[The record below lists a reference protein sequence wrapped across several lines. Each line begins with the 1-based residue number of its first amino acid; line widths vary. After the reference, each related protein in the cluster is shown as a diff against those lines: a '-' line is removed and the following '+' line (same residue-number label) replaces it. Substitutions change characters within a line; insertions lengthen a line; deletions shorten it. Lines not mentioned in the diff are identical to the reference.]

1 MNINLQRF
9 IDRWAGIP
17 LCAAV
22 SGLEALRR
30 RLKSAPA
37 VAPAPRAIVVI
48 LLSEMGSLVLA
59 NDMFA
64 RLKSRYP
71 DAPLHALLFRK
82 NREILDL
89 MQVIGPAN
97 VHTVDDRS
105 LASLLTSLWA
115 AIKALR
121 QANVD
126 VAIDCELFSRIS
138 SLLSYASGA
147 RVRVG
152 FHRHTQEGLYR
163 GSHINRP
170 VPYNPYHHISA
181 QFLTLARAIDSA
193 AVPTSKLTVVA
204 SPRPPPHVQLDAS
217 LTTSIRSR
225 LAQDFPAIGIKPL
238 VLVYPGG
245 GILPIRA
252 WPLASYTALCE
263 GLVADGCAVAVIG
276 LKDDQALARQ
286 LVAQVRGRCNVG
298 GEAGQ
303 VGNQAASQF
312 QPGPRDWLCQTAG
325 AGLRDAALLGA
336 VQTCTAGSEP
346 RHTAPSGGRELREAS
361 DRGGNIFDLTGFT
374 RSISEL
380 LALFHVARLLVTN
393 DGGPGQFA
401 ALTPIWTLM
410 LFGPETPAL
419 YAPLTPRC
427 HSFYSQWPCS
437 PCLTAYNHRTSYC
450 DGDNQCLKAIA
461 PADVLAKARECL
473 AAS

>member
-1 MNINLQRF
+1 MNINLQRW

-22 SGLEALRR
+22 SVADALMRR
-30 RLKSAPA
+30 FRPPA
-37 VAPAPRAIVVI
+37 AHGEAPRAIVVI

-64 RLKSRYP
+64 RLKQRYP

-89 MQVIGPAN
+89 MRVMEPAH

-105 LASLLTSLWA
+105 LASLLASLVK
-115 AIKALR
+115 AISELR
-121 QANVD
+121 RAKVD

-147 RVRVG
+147 AVRVG

-181 QFLTLARAIDSA
+181 QFLTLARAIDST
-193 AVPTSKLTVVA
+193 AVPKSKLPVFGTSK
-204 SPRPPPHVQLDAS
+204 PPPQVQLDAA
-217 LTTSIRSR
+217 LIQAIRSR
-225 LAQDFPAIGIKPL
+225 LAQDFPAIAGKPL

-252 WPLASYTALCE
+252 WPLASYTALCQ

-286 LVAQVRGRCNVG
+286 LVADV
-298 GEAGQ
+298 
-303 VGNQAASQF
+303 QAAF
-312 QPGPRDWLCQTAG
+312 
-325 AGLRDAALLGA
+325 
-336 VQTCTAGSEP
+336 
-346 RHTAPSGGRELREAS
+346 PSS
-361 DRGGNIFDLTGFT
+361 PVIDLTGYT

-410 LFGPETPAL
+410 LFGPETPGL

-427 HSFYSQWPCS
+427 YSFYSNWPCS
-437 PCLTAYNHRTSYC
+437 PCLTAYNHRSSYC
-450 DGDNQCLKAIA
+450 DGDNQCLKVIA
-461 PADVLAKARECL
+461 PDAVLAKARECL
-473 AAS
+473 ASA

>member
-1 MNINLQRF
+1 MNITLQRW

-22 SGLEALRR
+22 SAVD
-30 RLKSAPA
+30 A
-37 VAPAPRAIVVI
+37 VARRFRKDSGADTAPRAIVVI

-59 NDMFA
+59 HEMFA
-64 RLKSRYP
+64 RLKQRYP
-71 DAPLHALLFRK
+71 DAPLHALLFGK

-89 MQVIGPAN
+89 MQVVDPAN
-97 VHTVDDRS
+97 VHTVDDKS
-105 LASLLTSLWA
+105 LGGLLSSLWK
-115 AIKALR
+115 AIGELR
-121 QANVD
+121 RAHVD

-147 RVRVG
+147 RIRVG

-181 QFLTLARAIDSA
+181 QFLTLARAIDST
-193 AVPTSKLTVVA
+193 AVPKSKLPANLTA
-204 SPRPPPHVQLDAS
+204 ATAKPPPHVRLEPA
-217 LTTSIRSR
+217 LVPGIEAR
-225 LAQDFPAIGIKPL
+225 LAQDFPAIAGKPL

-252 WPLASYTALCE
+252 WPLDSYTALCQ

-286 LVAQVRGRCNVG
+286 LVANV
-298 GEAGQ
+298 
-303 VGNQAASQF
+303 QAAF
-312 QPGPRDWLCQTAG
+312 PAGP
-325 AGLRDAALLGA
+325 
-336 VQTCTAGSEP
+336 V
-346 RHTAPSGGRELREAS
+346 
-361 DRGGNIFDLTGFT
+361 IDLTGYT

-410 LFGPETPAL
+410 LFGPETPGL

-437 PCLTAYNHRTSYC
+437 PCLTAYNHRSSYC
-450 DGDNQCLKAIA
+450 DGDNQCLKVIA
-461 PADVLAKARECL
+461 PDTVLAKARECL
-473 AAS
+473 AAP

>member
-1 MNINLQRF
+1 MNIKLQRW

-22 SGLEALRR
+22 SGVDALMRR
-30 RLKSAPA
+30 FKPVPPRKQ
-37 VAPAPRAIVVI
+37 APRAIVVI

-64 RLKSRYP
+64 RLKARYP

-89 MQVIGPAN
+89 MRVMDPAH
-97 VHTVDDRS
+97 VHTVNDKS
-105 LASLLTSLWA
+105 LVGLLGSLWQ
-115 AIKALR
+115 AIRELR
-121 QANVD
+121 RANVD

-147 RVRVG
+147 AVRVG

-163 GSHINRP
+163 GSHINRR

-181 QFLTLARAIDSA
+181 QFLTLARAIDST
-193 AVPTSKLTVVA
+193 AVPKSKLPVV
-204 SPRPPPHVQLDAS
+204 STPKPPPHVPLDGA
-217 LTTSIRSR
+217 LIKGIKDR
-225 LAQDFPAIGIKPL
+225 LAHDFPAIARRPL

-252 WPLASYTALCE
+252 WPLASYTVLCE

-276 LKDDQALARQ
+276 LKDDQALARE
-286 LVAQVRGRCNVG
+286 LVANVK
-298 GEAGQ
+298 
-303 VGNQAASQF
+303 QAFPAS
-312 QPGPRDWLCQTAG
+312 P
-325 AGLRDAALLGA
+325 
-336 VQTCTAGSEP
+336 VV
-346 RHTAPSGGRELREAS
+346 
-361 DRGGNIFDLTGFT
+361 DLTGYT

-410 LFGPETPAL
+410 LFGPETPSL
-419 YAPLTPRC
+419 YAPLTPKC
-427 HSFYSQWPCS
+427 YSFYSQWPCS
-437 PCLTAYNHRTSYC
+437 PCLSAYNHRASYC
-450 DGDNQCLKAIA
+450 DGDNQCLKVIT
-461 PADVLAKARECL
+461 PAAVLAKARECL
-473 AAS
+473 AAP

>member
-1 MNINLQRF
+1 
-9 IDRWAGIP
+9 
-17 LCAAV
+17 V
-22 SGLEALRR
+22 SGIEALMRKFR
-30 RLKSAPA
+30 PAP
-37 VAPAPRAIVVI
+37 VSDTPPRAIVVI

-64 RLKSRYP
+64 RLKARYP
-71 DAPLHALLFRK
+71 DAALHALLFKK

-89 MQVIGPAN
+89 MQVMDPAN

-105 LASLLTSLWA
+105 LSSLLTSLWRA
-115 AIKALR
+115 VQALR
-121 QANVD
+121 RAHVD

-147 RVRVG
+147 AVRVG

-163 GSHINRP
+163 GSHINRR

-181 QFLTLARAIDSA
+181 QFLTLARAIDST
-193 AVPTSKLTVVA
+193 AVPKSKLPVVGT
-204 SPRPPPHVQLDAS
+204 PKPPPHVQLDGA
-217 LTTSIRSR
+217 LVQGIQTR
-225 LAQDFPAIGIKPL
+225 LAQDFPAIAGKPL

-286 LVAQVRGRCNVG
+286 LVANV
-298 GEAGQ
+298 
-303 VGNQAASQF
+303 QAAF
-312 QPGPRDWLCQTAG
+312 P
-325 AGLRDAALLGA
+325 
-336 VQTCTAGSEP
+336 
-346 RHTAPSGGRELREAS
+346 AS
-361 DRGGNIFDLTGFT
+361 PVIDLTGYT

-380 LALFHVARLLVTN
+380 LALFHGARLLVTN

-410 LFGPETPAL
+410 LFGPETPSL
-419 YAPLTPRC
+419 YAPLTPKC

-437 PCLTAYNHRTSYC
+437 PCLTAYNHRASYC
-450 DGDNQCLKAIA
+450 DGDNQCLKVIA
-461 PADVLAKARECL
+461 PAEVLAKARECL
-473 AAS
+473 ASAG

>member
-1 MNINLQRF
+1 MNINLQRW
-9 IDRWAGIP
+9 IDRWVGIP

-22 SGLEALRR
+22 SGFDAVMRSISPR
-30 RLKSAPA
+30 TPA
-37 VAPAPRAIVVI
+37 DQAPRAIVVI

-59 NDMFA
+59 HDMFA
-64 RLKSRYP
+64 RLKQRYP
-71 DAPLHALLFRK
+71 QAELHALLFGK

-89 MQVIGPAN
+89 MQVMDPAH
-97 VHTVDDRS
+97 VHTVDDKS
-105 LASLLTSLWA
+105 LSGLLGSLWRA
-115 AIKALR
+115 MGELR
-121 QANVD
+121 RAKVD

-147 RVRVG
+147 SVRVG

-181 QFLTLARAIDSA
+181 QFLTLARAIDSTAVPKSKLPVMA
-193 AVPTSKLTVVA
+193 AVK
-204 SPRPPPHVQLDAS
+204 PPPHVQLDPA
-217 LTTSIRSR
+217 LKDGIQQR
-225 LAQDFPAIGIKPL
+225 LMRDFPAIAGKPL

-276 LKDDQALARQ
+276 LKDDRELAQR
-286 LVAQVRGRCNVG
+286 LVANVNRAFP
-298 GEAGQ
+298 AGP
-303 VGNQAASQF
+303 V
-312 QPGPRDWLCQTAG
+312 
-325 AGLRDAALLGA
+325 
-336 VQTCTAGSEP
+336 
-346 RHTAPSGGRELREAS
+346 
-361 DRGGNIFDLTGFT
+361 IDLTGYT

-410 LFGPETPAL
+410 LFGPETPSL

-437 PCLTAYNHRTSYC
+437 PCLTAYNHRASFC
-450 DGDNQCLKAIA
+450 DGDNQCLKVIA
-461 PADVLAKARECL
+461 PDTVLAKARECL
-473 AAS
+473 AAPEAS

>member
-1 MNINLQRF
+1 MNIKLQRWL
-9 IDRWAGIP
+9 DRWAGIA

-22 SGLEALRR
+22 SAVDALMR
-30 RLKSAPA
+30 RLHPAPA
-37 VAPAPRAIVVI
+37 GDQAPRAIVVI

-59 NDMFA
+59 HDMFA
-64 RLKSRYP
+64 RLKARYP

-89 MQVIGPAN
+89 MQVMDPAN

-105 LASLLTSLWA
+105 LTALLSSLWGA
-115 AIKALR
+115 VRALR
-121 QANVD
+121 RAKVD

-147 RVRVG
+147 AVRVG

-181 QFLTLARAIDSA
+181 QFLTLARAIDST
-193 AVPTSKLTVVA
+193 AVPKSKLPMLG
-204 SPRPPPHVQLDAS
+204 SSKPPPHVQLDAV
-217 LTTSIRSR
+217 LIQDIQRR
-225 LAQDFPAIGIKPL
+225 LGQDFPLIAGKPL

-263 GLVADGCAVAVIG
+263 GLAADGCAVAVIG

-286 LVAQVRGRCNVG
+286 LVANVR
-298 GEAGQ
+298 
-303 VGNQAASQF
+303 
-312 QPGPRDWLCQTAG
+312 
-325 AGLRDAALLGA
+325 AALPASA
-336 VQTCTAGSEP
+336 V
-346 RHTAPSGGRELREAS
+346 
-361 DRGGNIFDLTGFT
+361 IDLTGYT

-410 LFGPETPAL
+410 LFGPETPGL
-419 YAPLTPRC
+419 YAPLTPQC

-437 PCLTAYNHRTSYC
+437 PCLSAYNHRASYC
-450 DGDNQCLKAIA
+450 DGDNQCLKVIA
-461 PADVLAKARECL
+461 PAAVLAKARECL
-473 AAS
+473 GGPLNTTT

>member
-1 MNINLQRF
+1 MNIKLQRW
-9 IDRWAGIP
+9 IDRWVGIP

-22 SGLEALRR
+22 SGIDAVVRQFR
-30 RLKSAPA
+30 PA
-37 VAPAPRAIVVI
+37 SGTDQAPRAIVVI

-59 NDMFA
+59 HEMFA
-64 RLKSRYP
+64 QLRQRYP
-71 DAPLHALLFRK
+71 GAPLHALLFGK

-89 MQVIGPAN
+89 MQVVDPAN
-97 VHTVDDRS
+97 VHTVDDKS
-105 LASLLTSLWA
+105 LGGLLSSLWK
-115 AIKALR
+115 AIGELR
-121 QANVD
+121 RANVD

-147 RVRVG
+147 RIRVG

-181 QFLTLARAIDSA
+181 QFLTLARAIDST
-193 AVPTSKLTVVA
+193 AVPKSKLPANLAITGA
-204 SPRPPPHVQLDAS
+204 TKPPPHVQLEPA
-217 LTTSIRSR
+217 LVPGIQAR
-225 LAQDFPAIGIKPL
+225 LAQDFPAIAGKPL

-252 WPLASYTALCE
+252 WPLDSYTALCQ

-286 LVAQVRGRCNVG
+286 LVADV
-298 GEAGQ
+298 
-303 VGNQAASQF
+303 QAAF
-312 QPGPRDWLCQTAG
+312 PGSPTSS
-325 AGLRDAALLGA
+325 
-336 VQTCTAGSEP
+336 V
-346 RHTAPSGGRELREAS
+346 
-361 DRGGNIFDLTGFT
+361 IDLTGYT

-410 LFGPETPAL
+410 LFGPETPGL
-419 YAPLTPRC
+419 YAPLTPQC

-437 PCLTAYNHRTSYC
+437 PCLTAYNHRSSYC
-450 DGDNQCLKAIA
+450 DGDNQCLKVIA
-461 PADVLAKARECL
+461 PDTVLAKARECL
-473 AAS
+473 AAP

>member
-1 MNINLQRF
+1 VNIDLQRF

-22 SGLEALRR
+22 SGVDAVMRR
-30 RLKSAPA
+30 FRPAPA
-37 VAPAPRAIVVI
+37 RDKAPRAIVVI

-64 RLKSRYP
+64 RLKARYP
-71 DAPLHALLFRK
+71 DAQLHALLFKK

-89 MQVIGPAN
+89 MQVMDPAN

-105 LASLLTSLWA
+105 LTSLLSSLWQ

-121 QANVD
+121 RAHVD

-147 RVRVG
+147 AVRVG

-163 GSHINRP
+163 GSHINRR

-181 QFLTLARAIDSA
+181 QFLTLARSIDST
-193 AVPTSKLTVVA
+193 AVPKSKLPVLGI
-204 SPRPPPHVQLDAS
+204 PKPPPQVQLDAA
-217 LTTSIRSR
+217 LIQGIKVR
-225 LAQDFPAIGIKPL
+225 LAQDFPAIDGKPM

-286 LVAQVRGRCNVG
+286 LVANVHS
-298 GEAGQ
+298 AFP
-303 VGNQAASQF
+303 AS
-312 QPGPRDWLCQTAG
+312 P
-325 AGLRDAALLGA
+325 
-336 VQTCTAGSEP
+336 V
-346 RHTAPSGGRELREAS
+346 
-361 DRGGNIFDLTGFT
+361 IDLTGYT

-380 LALFHVARLLVTN
+380 LALFHGARLLVTN

-410 LFGPETPAL
+410 LFGPETPGL

-437 PCLTAYNHRTSYC
+437 PCLTAYNHRMSFC
-450 DGDNQCLKAIA
+450 DGDNQCLKVIA
-461 PADVLAKARECL
+461 PAAVLAKARECL
-473 AAS
+473 AAP